1 MWYAWY
7 GVGLGSVH
15 SSVGLEGDSLRY
27 TGVLVKNAG
36 TPQGLAAAAGW
47 LTKSRTLHIGT

>member
-36 TPQGLAAAAGW
+36 TPHGLAAAAGW
-47 LTKSRTLHIGT
+47 LTSIS